1 VHSAHTPPTGEHG
14 QGSYADR
21 AETYL
26 RLLAEAA
33 LRPAANGDISRV
45 RRAAEALTDA
55 GVLGDQTVAE
65 ILADVHLALRVRGRR
80 QAAGV
85 ASRLRRLRGF
95 QPGSSL
101 RQPGGQREPWRVLP
115 LGRPPAGSR
124 LMALIRTPDRAL
136 APAVLQFPAAPMEPL
151 DTDIGPLTT
160 LTATDDLGTSY
171 RIGFPDGT
179 WAGSTWTG
187 TISLHP
193 APPLA
198 VRRLEISSPNG
209 PVLRA
214 DLSAAPAGHLAPV
227 LALEPVGE
235 SPGER
240 VLTRRAE
247 AMLAALARENPAARG
262 ARLPPDTDEL
272 AAILEGAGLLSPLS
286 AAPARLATLAQL
298 LGLPTQRPASEI
310 PARWTEVVA
319 YYGRR
324 RQPAPVAGT
333 AAIGVVLPTLDGA
346 RFAVAGLHSGGP
358 GTFLHVVAEGL
369 RPVSHSRQRGLPWG
383 PGALGSPWEAAPAV
397 DAGFS
402 WWVRD
407 DAGGWHLGAIEEV
420 NPVGGREGL
429 LRMALLPPLG
439 HCTTALSLEVSGP
452 VQHVTANLPVRW

>member
-1 VHSAHTPPTGEHG
+1 
-14 QGSYADR
+14 
-21 AETYL
+21 
-26 RLLAEAA
+26 
-33 LRPAANGDISRV
+33 
-45 RRAAEALTDA
+45 
-55 GVLGDQTVAE
+55 
-65 ILADVHLALRVRGRR
+65 
-80 QAAGV
+80 
-85 ASRLRRLRGF
+85 
-95 QPGSSL
+95 
-101 RQPGGQREPWRVLP
+101 
-115 LGRPPAGSR
+115 
-124 LMALIRTPDRAL
+124 MALIRTADRAL
-136 APAVLQFPAAPMEPL
+136 APAVLQFPAAPIEPL
-151 DTDIGPLTT
+151 DTEIGPLTT

-193 APPLA
+193 APPPA
-198 VRRLEISSPNG
+198 ARRLEISSPNG

-214 DLSAAPAGHLAPV
+214 DLSATPAGHLAPV

-247 AMLAALARENPAARG
+247 AMLAALARENPATRG

-298 LGLPTQRPASEI
+298 LGLPTERQASEI

-333 AAIGVVLPTLDGA
+333 AAIGVVLPPLDGA
-346 RFAVAGLHSGGP
+346 RFAVGGLHSGGP

-369 RPVSHSRQRGLPWG
+369 RPVRRPQRGLPW
-383 PGALGSPWEAAPAV
+383 ASGSPWEAAPPV

-407 DAGGWHLGAIEEV
+407 DAGGWHLGALEDV

-429 LRMALLPPLG
+429 LRMALLPPLA

-452 VQHVTANLPVRW
+452 AQQVTANLPVRW